1 MKNLKVKSGNLVK
14 TSIVNDD
21 YLQFLESKKK
31 SIVESGFDIDEK
43 DLNAKKAILI

>member
-21 YLQFLESKKK
+21 YPSRERAMHPYKIWLDETKQQRKNVKKT
-31 SIVESGFDIDEK
+31 IIDI
-43 DLNAKKAILI
+43 